1 MTVSRPIPEL
11 PGAHVPFDVA
21 VSVLLVTSVPV
32 PEIVWPEVNV

>member
-1 MTVSRPIPEL
+1 MPEL
-11 PGAHVPFDVA
+11 PGAQIPFDVA